1 MTCAVVLAAGRSRRM
16 GTQVQKLL
24 LPYAGSTIIGHIA
37 RQLADS
43 AVERTY
49 VVVGGDR
56 AAVAE
61 AVAAHGVEIVV
72 NPAPDSEMLSSVR
85 YGLRALPDGCR
96 AVLLAL
102 GDQPGISP
110 RLVNALVE
118 AFAQSDKDIAVPT
131 HDGRRGHP
139 LLFSIDYRDKIMGE
153 YDEVGLRG
161 LLRDH
166 PEAVL
171 EVPVPWPVVLT
182 DLDYPEDY
190 RRELARLAKEG

>member
-1 MTCAVVLAAGRSRRM
+1 MICAVVLAAGRSRRM
-16 GTQVQKLL
+16 GTQKLI
-24 LPYAGSTIIGHIA
+24 LPYAGSTVIGHIVE
-37 RQLADS
+37 QLADS
-43 AVERTY
+43 ALGRTY
-49 VVVGGDR
+49 VVVASDQ
-56 AAVAE
+56 AEVADAVSG
-61 AVAAHGVEIVV
+61 HPVEVVV
-72 NPAPDSEMLSSVR
+72 NPDPDSGMLSSVR
-85 YGLRALPDGCR
+85 CGLRALPDGCR

-118 AFAQSDKDIAVPT
+118 AFAQTDKDIAVPT

-139 LLFSIDYRDKIMGE
+139 LLFSIDYRDKILGE

-161 LLRDH
+161 LLRNH

-190 RRELARLAKEG
+190 RRELARLATEG

>member
-1 MTCAVVLAAGRSRRM
+1 MICAVVLAAGRSRRM
-16 GTQVQKLL
+16 GAQVQKLL
-24 LPYAGSTIIGHIA
+24 LPYAGSTVIGHIA

-43 AVERTY
+43 ALERAY
-49 VVVGGDR
+49 VVVGSDR
-56 AAVAE
+56 DKVTDAVSG
-61 AVAAHGVEIVV
+61 HPVEVVV
-72 NPAPDSEMLSSVR
+72 NPDPKSEMLSSVR
-85 YGLRALPDGCR
+85 CGLRALPDGCR

-131 HDGRRGHP
+131 YEGRRGHP
-139 LLFSIDYRDKIMGE
+139 LLFSIDYRDKILGE

-171 EVPVPWPVVLT
+171 EVPVPWSVVLT

-190 RRELARLAKEG
+190 RRELARLATDG